1 LAWEAKKQG
10 KQRSRRAK
18 QQRSKKAEKQRNME
32 KKKKQRS
39 KEAGKSNKQ
48 RSKKKEILEKQKS
61 EEAGRSRKA
70 NDQGNRNPR
79 RIPKAENTN
88 YISMYFPNK
97 SLSHNIPVYHYSART
112 CHHLLDDF
120 PIASNEDSPVYGWL

>member
-1 LAWEAKKQG
+1 MYLRDCFGLGSKKAGKAKKQKSKAAKKQKSREAKKQG
-10 KQRSRRAK
+10 
-18 QQRSKKAEKQRNME
+18 

-61 EEAGRSRKA
+61 KEAGRSRKA

-79 RIPKAENTN
+79 TIPKAENN
-88 YISMYFPNK
+88 NHISMYFPNK
-97 SLSHNIPVYHYSART
+97 SLSHSIPLFSQNV
-112 CHHLLDDF
+112 
-120 PIASNEDSPVYGWL
+120 SPFIR